1 MVPLLYDDNGRD
13 LKLMS
18 KHGYSCHVCILRP
31 ESRGSVTLKSDH
43 YLDDPVID
51 FNFFSDEKNKDK
63 DVIVNGIRQL
73 RKIMAAPAFDEY
85 RIDEM
90 HPGIENESDESIFA
104 KAKERL
110 GLVYH
115 PVGTCKMGHDE
126 LAVVDTRL
134 KVHGIDSLRVID
146 ASIMPNLVSGNTNA
160 PTIAIAE
167 KMADMLL
174 QN

>member
-1 MVPLLYDDNGRD
+1 
-13 LKLMS
+13 
-18 KHGYSCHVCILRP
+18 
-31 ESRGSVTLKSDH
+31 
-43 YLDDPVID
+43 
-51 FNFFSDEKNKDK
+51 
-63 DVIVNGIRQL
+63 
-73 RKIMAAPAFDEY
+73 MAAPAFDEY